1 MSFLAFG
8 INHKTASVDV
18 REKVAFDLQ
27 KIGDALRS
35 LVAEPAIS
43 EAVILSTCNRT
54 EIYCTGD
61 NQLSEA
67 TLLQWLS
74 QFHGV
79 EANSIGRCSFAFH
92 DQQAVSHVMRV
103 AAGLDSLILGE
114 PQILGQLKSAYA
126 SSLQENVIT
135 GRLGRM
141 FEHSFSIAKRV
152 RTETAIGENSVS
164 VAAAA
169 VAMARQLF
177 SDFSENTALLIGAGK
192 TTELV
197 ARHLKQAGVKR
208 IVIANRTLARA
219 QELSEQVNGEA
230 ALLGDIPDLLIESDI
245 VIASTA
251 SSLPIL
257 GKGAVERALKY
268 RKHRP
273 IFMVDIAVPRDIE
286 PQVGELSD
294 VYLYTVDD
302 LKSVIDLNLKSRE
315 SAAREAEILV
325 EQGSE
330 QFMGQLRVSSAGDV
344 LRGFRAHAERLQNL
358 ELEKALS
365 ALNSGMDAET
375 VVRNLSRSLTN
386 KLIHQPTVQVRK
398 SAAAGQNEAAEW
410 LQTLFDLAE
419 DSPESGADI

>member
-8 INHKTASVDV
+8 INHKTAPVEI

-27 KIGDALRS
+27 KIGDALSS
-35 LVAEPAIS
+35 LVSVPKVA

-54 EIYCTGD
+54 EIYCIGD
-61 NQLSEA
+61 DVLDVSKM
-67 TLLQWLS
+67 LGWLAD
-74 QFHGV
+74 FHSV
-79 EANSIGRCSFAFH
+79 SPSNIEPCSFSYR
-92 DQQAVSHVMRV
+92 DREAVAHVMRV
-103 AAGLDSLILGE
+103 ASGLDSLILGE

-126 SSLQENVIT
+126 SSLQENAIG

-141 FEHSFSIAKRV
+141 FEHSFSVAKKV
-152 RTETAIGENSVS
+152 RTETAIGENPVS

-169 VAMARQLF
+169 VELAGQLF
-177 SDFSENTALLIGAGK
+177 ADFSNNNALLIGAGK

-219 QELSEQVNGEA
+219 QELSDLVGGEA
-230 ALLGDIPDLLIESDI
+230 ALIGDIPDLLIDSDI

-286 PQVGELSD
+286 PQVSELSD

-302 LKSVIDLNLKSRE
+302 LKQVIDQNLKSRE
-315 SAAREAEILV
+315 QAAQEAEALV
-325 EQGSE
+325 EQGSA
-330 QFMGQLRVSSAGDV
+330 QFMNQQRGTGAGELLRT
-344 LRGFRAHAERLQNL
+344 FRSHAESIQQA
-358 ELEKALS
+358 ELEKALN
-365 ALNSGMDAET
+365 ALKGGADAEA
-375 VVRNLSRSLTN
+375 VVKSLSRSLTN
-386 KLIHQPTVQVRK
+386 KLIHTPTTQVRK
-398 SAAAGQNEAAEW
+398 SAEQGDELAGTW
-410 LQTLFDLAE
+410 LRTLFDLS
-419 DSPESGADI
+419 D

>member
-8 INHKTASVDV
+8 INHKTAPVEI

-27 KIGDALRS
+27 KIGEALSS
-35 LVAEPAIS
+35 LVSVPKVA

-61 NQLSEA
+61 DVLDASRMFA
-67 TLLQWLS
+67 WLAE
-74 QFHGV
+74 FHQV
-79 EANSIGRCSFAFH
+79 SPSMIEPCSFSYR
-92 DQQAVSHVMRV
+92 DRDAVAHVMRV
-103 AAGLDSLILGE
+103 ASGLDSLILGE

-126 SSLQENVIT
+126 SSVQQKAIG

-141 FEHSFSIAKRV
+141 FEHSFSVAKKV
-152 RTETAIGENSVS
+152 RTETAIGENPVS

-169 VAMARQLF
+169 VELAKQLF
-177 SDFSENTALLIGAGK
+177 SDFSGNNALLIGAGK

-219 QELSEQVNGEA
+219 QELSDLVGGEA
-230 ALLGDIPDLLIESDI
+230 ALIGDIPDLLIESDI

-257 GKGAVERALKY
+257 GKGAVERALKH

-286 PQVGELSD
+286 PQVAELSD
-294 VYLYTVDD
+294 VFLYTVDD
-302 LKSVIDLNLKSRE
+302 LKQVIDQNLKSRE
-315 SAAREAEILV
+315 QAAQEAEALV
-325 EQGSE
+325 ELGST
-330 QFMGQLRVSSAGDV
+330 QFMSQQRGSGASELLRS
-344 LRGFRAHAERLQNL
+344 FRSHAESIQQA
-358 ELEKALS
+358 ELEKALN
-365 ALNSGMDAET
+365 ALKGGAEAE
-375 VVRNLSRSLTN
+375 VVVKNLSRSLTN
-386 KLIHQPTVQVRK
+386 KLIHTPTTQVRK
-398 SAAAGQNEAAEW
+398 SAEQGDELAGTW
-410 LQTLFDLAE
+410 LRTLFDLS
-419 DSPESGADI
+419 D

>member
-27 KIGDALRS
+27 KIGEALRS
-35 LVAEPAIS
+35 LLADTAIT

-54 EIYCTGD
+54 EIYCTA
-61 NQLSEA
+61 EA
-67 TLLQWLS
+67 AVDEMQLLQWLS
-74 QFHGV
+74 RFHGV
-79 EANSIGRCSFAFH
+79 ASASIEACSFALH
-92 DQQAVSHVMRV
+92 DREAVSHVMRV

-126 SSLQENVIT
+126 SSIQANAVT

-152 RTETAIGENSVS
+152 RTETAIGENPVS

-169 VAMARQLF
+169 VEMARQLF
-177 SDFSENTALLIGAGK
+177 SDFSENTALLIGAGR

-197 ARHLKQAGVKR
+197 ARHLKQAGVQR
-208 IVIANRTLARA
+208 IIIANRTLARA
-219 QELSEQVNGEA
+219 QEVSQLVAGEA
-230 ALLGDIPDLLIESDI
+230 ALLGDIPDLLIESDM

-251 SSLPIL
+251 SALPIL

-286 PQVGELSD
+286 PQVAELSD

-302 LKSVIDLNLKSRE
+302 LKQVIDQNLKSRE
-315 SAAREAEILV
+315 HAAREAEALV
-325 EQGSE
+325 EAGSE
-330 QFMGQLRVSSAGDV
+330 QFMGQLRVSGAGDV
-344 LRGFRAHAERLQNL
+344 LRGFREHAERLQQG
-358 ELEKALS
+358 ELDKALA
-365 ALNSGMDAET
+365 ALRGGMDAEL
-375 VVRNLSRSLTN
+375 VLRNLSRSITN

-398 SAAAGQNEAAEW
+398 SAAEGQQDASVW
-410 LQTLFDLAE
+410 LQRLFDLSAE
-419 DSPESGADI
+419 SVDQLPNS